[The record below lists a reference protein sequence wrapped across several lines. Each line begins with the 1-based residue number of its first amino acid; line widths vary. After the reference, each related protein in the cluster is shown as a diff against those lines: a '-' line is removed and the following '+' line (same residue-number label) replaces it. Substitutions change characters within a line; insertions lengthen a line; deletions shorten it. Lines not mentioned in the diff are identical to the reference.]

1 MTLALFSLVLASAA
15 MHATWNALIKTRSD
29 RFASISLTTLGAS
42 IVVLPILPF
51 VDFPSI
57 EVWIWIAASVIIH
70 VGYRLFLVKTYDVGD
85 FAQSYPLARGIAP
98 LITTVG
104 AIIFIGEVPEGLT
117 VLGIVVL
124 SFGALLMSL
133 RGSSDLSK
141 FNRRTVGFALLTSML
156 IAGYTLTDGYGVRLA
171 NTASSYA
178 AWLFFCD
185 GLCSIAIGFLYR
197 GRGLLTVLASE
208 WKTNLLTGGLLAG
221 SYWIIMWAMTKAPI
235 ASIAALR
242 ETSILFAMLISVLVL
257 GERVTPWRVLAT
269 VFIVGGVVIL
279 RLG

>member
-1 MTLALFSLVLASAA
+1 MTLALFSLVLAAAA

-70 VGYRLFLVKTYDVGD
+70 AGYRLFLVKTYDVGD

-141 FNRRTVGFALLTSML
+141 FNRRAVGFALLTSML

-208 WKTNLLTGGLLAG
+208 WKTSLLTGGLLAG

-279 RLG
+279 RIG

>member
-70 VGYRLFLVKTYDVGD
+70 AGYRLFLVKTYDVGD

-141 FNRRTVGFALLTSML
+141 FNRRAVGFALLTSML

-197 GRGLLTVLASE
+197 GRGLLNVLASE

>member
-1 MTLALFSLVLASAA
+1 MTLALFSLVLAAAA

-29 RFASISLTTLGAS
+29 RFASISLATLGAS

-70 VGYRLFLVKTYDVGD
+70 AGYRLFLVKTYDVGD

-104 AIIFIGEVPEGLT
+104 AIIFIGEIPEGLT

-141 FNRRTVGFALLTSML
+141 FNRRAVGFALLTSML

-197 GRGLLTVLASE
+197 GRGLLNVLASE

>member
-70 VGYRLFLVKTYDVGD
+70 AGYRLFLVKTYDVGD

-141 FNRRTVGFALLTSML
+141 FNRRAVGFALLTSML

-221 SYWIIMWAMTKAPI
+221 SYWIIMWAMTKAPV

>member
-29 RFASISLTTLGAS
+29 RFASITLATLGAS
-42 IVVLPILPF
+42 VVVLPILPF

-57 EVWIWIAASVIIH
+57 QVWIWIVASVIIH
-70 VGYRLFLVKTYDVGD
+70 AGYRLFLVKTYDVGD

-133 RGSSDLSK
+133 RGSSDLGK
-141 FNRRTVGFALLTSML
+141 FNRRAVGFALLTSML

-197 GRGLLTVLASE
+197 GRGLLNVLASE

-279 RLG
+279 RIG

>member
-57 EVWIWIAASVIIH
+57 EVWIWIAVSVIIH
-70 VGYRLFLVKTYDVGD
+70 AGYRLFLVKTYDVGD

-141 FNRRTVGFALLTSML
+141 FNRRAVGFALLTSML

>member
-29 RFASISLTTLGAS
+29 RFASISLATLGAS

-70 VGYRLFLVKTYDVGD
+70 AGYRLFLVKTYDVGD

-141 FNRRTVGFALLTSML
+141 FNRRAVGFALLTSML

-279 RLG
+279 RIG

>member
-1 MTLALFSLVLASAA
+1 MTLALFSLVLAAAA

-29 RFASISLTTLGAS
+29 RFASISLATLGAS

-70 VGYRLFLVKTYDVGD
+70 AGYRLFLVKTYDVGD

-141 FNRRTVGFALLTSML
+141 FNRRAVGFALLTSML

-197 GRGLLTVLASE
+197 GRGLLNVLASE

>member
-29 RFASISLTTLGAS
+29 RFASISLATLGAS

-70 VGYRLFLVKTYDVGD
+70 AGYRLFLVKTYDVGD

-104 AIIFIGEVPEGLT
+104 AIIFIGEIPEGLT

-141 FNRRTVGFALLTSML
+141 FNRRAVGFALLTSML

-208 WKTNLLTGGLLAG
+208 WKTSLLTGGLLAG